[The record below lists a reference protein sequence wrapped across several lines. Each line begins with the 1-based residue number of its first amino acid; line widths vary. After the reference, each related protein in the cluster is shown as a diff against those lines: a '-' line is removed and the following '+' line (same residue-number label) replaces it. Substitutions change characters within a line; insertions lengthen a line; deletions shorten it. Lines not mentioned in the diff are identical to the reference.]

1 MEVKTKGQEM
11 TRYKTRDPVVSSRDP
26 VADTSCQKPMRLA
39 VTCVPEGQTKC
50 PACGYTVSRITN
62 TKRYDEFS
70 PQVLIRYRDCVKCK
84 KHFASR
90 SVISA

>member
-1 MEVKTKGQEM
+1 M
-11 TRYKTRDPVVSSRDP
+11 TRYKTRDPVVNSRDP
-26 VADTSCQKPMRLA
+26 VADTSREKPMRLA

-50 PACGYTVSRITN
+50 PECGYPVSRITN
-62 TKRYDEFS
+62 TKRYTEFA

-90 SVISA
+90 SEISA